1 MLSVIGC
8 ITQQHDLWLVLLAG
22 VICLFACAT
31 AISMIMRAR
40 YATSRMR
47 LFWLF
52 AAGTV
57 AGCGIWGTHFVAM
70 LAFRSGLPVGYDA
83 GPTVLSII
91 IAVALCS
98 FGFAV
103 SLKPKCAALGGAITG
118 AAISV
123 MHYVGMAAV
132 RIPADAH
139 WDMSF
144 VAASVLIGVV
154 LSALA
159 MHVTLRSRTLFGY
172 VQGVPLFTV
181 AICGMHFTG
190 MTAVSYVP
198 NPTIAL
204 STAVLDPTALAMA
217 VAAGAVLI
225 VALGLIGAIV
235 DNLLGQRAMQ
245 ESDRLRAHIAELEA
259 TKTQLEQT
267 SSNLAAAEGE
277 RRKNYE
283 AQSMVAKD
291 QAAVVDYLARGLAQ
305 MASGNLSY
313 QLTQSFPEG
322 YQKLRDD
329 FNAAMAQLHGAMKL
343 IKAAAFGI
351 RSSTDEISQSAEDLS
366 RRTEQQAASLE
377 ETAGTLGEI
386 TIAVRHT
393 AEGAAEVNKAVLAA
407 KADAERSGKVMHDAV
422 GAMSQ
427 IEQTAHKISQI
438 IGVID
443 EIALQ
448 TNLLALNAGIEAARA
463 GDAGRGFAVVA
474 SEVRALA
481 LRSAEAAKEIKGLIA
496 TSGDQVATGVQ
507 LVSQT
512 GQALDRIVTNI
523 AEINQLVAKIA
534 ASAKEQA
541 SGLNEIN
548 ETIDELDQVTQQ
560 NASMVEES
568 TAASMGLA
576 SESHQLAELV
586 SRFDVENTQNRPA
599 MQTRSAPKP
608 SIARGTR
615 ATDAAA

>member
-1 MLSVIGC
+1 MLSVIAC
-8 ITQQHDLWLVLLAG
+8 ITQEHDLWLVLLAG
-22 VICLFACAT
+22 VLCLFACAT

-40 YATSRMR
+40 GAAPRMR

-57 AGCGIWGTHFVAM
+57 AGSGIWGTHFVAM

-159 MHVTLRSRTLFGY
+159 MHVTLKSRTLFGY
-172 VQGVPLFTV
+172 VQGVTLFTV

-190 MTAVSYVP
+190 MTAVTYIP

-225 VALGLIGAIV
+225 VALGLIGTIV
-235 DNLLGQRAMQ
+235 DSLLGQRVVQ
-245 ESDRLRAHIAELEA
+245 ESNRLLAHISELET
-259 TKTQLEQT
+259 TKAQLEQT
-267 SSNLAAAEGE
+267 SSNLAAAQEEG
-277 RRKNYE
+277 RKNYE
-283 AQSMVAKD
+283 TQSRIAKD
-291 QAAVVDYLARGLAQ
+291 QAAVVDYLATGLAQ

-313 QLTQSFPEG
+313 QLTQIFPEG
-322 YQKLRDD
+322 NRKLRED
-329 FNAAMAQLHGAMKL
+329 FNTTISQLHGAMKL

-351 RSSTDEISQSAEDLS
+351 RSSTDEISQSAENLS
-366 RRTEQQAASLE
+366 HRTEQQAASLE
-377 ETAGTLGEI
+377 VTACTLGEI
-386 TIAVRHT
+386 TTAVRHT
-393 AEGAAEVNKAVLAA
+393 AEGAAEANKAVLAA
-407 KADAERSGKVMHDAV
+407 KTDAERSGKVMQDAV

-427 IEQTAHKISQI
+427 IQQTAQKISRI

-481 LRSAEAAKEIKGLIA
+481 LRSAEAAKEIKALIA
-496 TSGDQVATGVQ
+496 TSTDQVVTGVQ

-512 GQALDRIVTNI
+512 GQSLDRIVTNI

-534 ASAKEQA
+534 TSAKEQA
-541 SGLNEIN
+541 SGLNEIRK
-548 ETIDELDQVTQQ
+548 TIDELDQVTQQ

-568 TAASMGLA
+568 TAASVELA
-576 SESHQLAELV
+576 SESQQLAKLIG
-586 SRFDVENTQNRPA
+586 RFEVDETQDLPA
-599 MQTRSAPKP
+599 MPTRGASKP
-608 SIARGTR
+608 SIVRGTR
-615 ATDAAA
+615 ATDTAA

>member
-1 MLSVIGC
+1 MPRPERV
-8 ITQQHDLWLVLLAG
+8 
-22 VICLFACAT
+22 F
-31 AISMIMRAR
+31 
-40 YATSRMR
+40 
-47 LFWLF
+47 FWLF
-52 AAGTV
+52 AAATV

-91 IAVALCS
+91 IAVALCC

-123 MHYVGMAAV
+123 MHYAGMAAV

-144 VAASVLIGVV
+144 VAASVLIGVA

-159 MHVTLRSRTLFGY
+159 MHVTLKSRTLFGY
-172 VQGVPLFTV
+172 VQGTTLFTV

-190 MTAVSYVP
+190 MTAVTFVP

-204 STAVLDPTALAMA
+204 PTAVLDPTALAMA

-235 DNLLGQRAMQ
+235 DNLLGQRVVQ

-259 TKTQLEQT
+259 TKAQLEQT
-267 SSNLAAAEGE
+267 SSNLAAAEEE

-283 AQSMVAKD
+283 AQAMVAED
-291 QAAVVDYLARGLAQ
+291 QAAVVDYLAAGLAQ
-305 MASGNLSY
+305 VASGNLCY
-313 QLTQSFPEG
+313 QLTQSFPESNR
-322 YQKLRDD
+322 KLRED
-329 FNAAMAQLHGAMKL
+329 FNATISQLHGAMTL
-343 IKAAAFGI
+343 IKAAAFSI

-366 RRTEQQAASLE
+366 RRTERQAASLE
-377 ETAGTLGEI
+377 ETAGTLDEI
-386 TIAVRHT
+386 TIAVSKT
-393 AEGAAEVNKAVLAA
+393 AEGAAEVNKAVMAA
-407 KADAERSGKVMHDAV
+407 RTDAERSGRVMQDAV

-427 IEQTAHKISQI
+427 IEQTARKISKI

-474 SEVRALA
+474 SGAGPRLA
-481 LRSAEAAKEIKGLIA
+481 LCRGRQRDQGPHRHIHGS
-496 TSGDQVATGVQ
+496 SGDRRSTGKPD
-507 LVSQT
+507 
-512 GQALDRIVTNI
+512 G
-523 AEINQLVAKIA
+523 
-534 ASAKEQA
+534 
-541 SGLNEIN
+541 SG
-548 ETIDELDQVTQQ
+548 
-560 NASMVEES
+560 A
-568 TAASMGLA
+568 
-576 SESHQLAELV
+576 
-586 SRFDVENTQNRPA
+586 
-599 MQTRSAPKP
+599 
-608 SIARGTR
+608 
-615 ATDAAA
+615 

>member
-1 MLSVIGC
+1 
-8 ITQQHDLWLVLLAG
+8 
-22 VICLFACAT
+22 
-31 AISMIMRAR
+31 
-40 YATSRMR
+40 MR

-57 AGCGIWGTHFVAM
+57 AGSGIWGTHFVAM

-83 GPTVLSII
+83 GPTVLSVI

-123 MHYVGMAAV
+123 MHYVGMAGV
-132 RIPADAH
+132 RIQADTH

-144 VAASVLIGVV
+144 VVASVLIGVA

-159 MHVTLRSRTLFGY
+159 MHVTLRSRALFGY
-172 VQGVPLFTV
+172 VQGVTLFTL

-190 MTAVSYVP
+190 MTALTYVP

-204 STAVLDPTALAMA
+204 STAVLDPVALAMV

-225 VALGLIGAIV
+225 VALGLIGAVV
-235 DNLLGQRAMQ
+235 DNLLGQRAVQ
-245 ESDRLRAHIAELEA
+245 ESNRLRAHITELEA

-267 SSNLAAAEGE
+267 SSNLAAAEEE

-283 AQSMVAKD
+283 AQSTVAKD
-291 QAAVVDYLARGLAQ
+291 QAAVVDYLATGLAQ
-305 MASGNLSY
+305 MARGNLSY
-313 QLTQSFPEG
+313 QLTQTFPEG
-322 YQKLRDD
+322 NRKLRED
-329 FNAAMAQLHGAMKL
+329 FNTTISRLHGAMTL
-343 IKAAAFGI
+343 IKAAVLGI
-351 RSSTDEISQSAEDLS
+351 RSSTDEISQSAGDLS

-377 ETAGTLGEI
+377 DTAGTLGEI

-393 AEGAAEVNKAVLAA
+393 AEGAAEVNKVVLAA
-407 KADAERSGKVMHDAV
+407 KTDAERSGKVMQDAV

-427 IEQTAHKISQI
+427 IEQTGRKISQI

-496 TSGDQVATGVQ
+496 TSTDQVVTGVQ

-512 GQALDRIVTNI
+512 GQALDRIVANI
-523 AEINQLVAKIA
+523 AEINKLVAEIA
-534 ASAKEQA
+534 TSAREQA

-548 ETIDELDQVTQQ
+548 KTIDELDQVTQQ

-568 TAASMGLA
+568 TAASVELA
-576 SESHQLAELV
+576 SESQQLAELIG
-586 SRFDVENTQNRPA
+586 RFEVDDAQGRPA
-599 MQTRSAPKP
+599 MRTRRATPEP
-608 SIARGTR
+608 SIVRGTR
-615 ATDAAA
+615 PTAQPRAKSR